1 MPGSYHPRALSTDPP
16 PPQSEPLPRRFGR
29 YVLFERIGEGG
40 MARLYLARQRS
51 ELGSG
56 RLSVVKL
63 ILPIFAT
70 NDEFSRLLIE
80 EAKLAAK
87 LSHGNI
93 VQVTDLGREGDS
105 LYIAMEYV
113 EGFDLSELLR
123 RCSKSKVPMPI
134 EFSLLIL
141 QEALRALDHAHKKR
155 GDDGKPLGI
164 VHRDV
169 SPSNVIVSFDGQV
182 KLCDFGIARAMGV
195 GSELPEEAIQGKAGY
210 MSPEAA
216 RGEAVDAKSDVFA
229 AGVIAWELLAGRRL
243 HKGQAGRP
251 PSLEQARSAEIP
263 ELPRRGHPN
272 EEELIA
278 IVTKALAKDPKQRHQ
293 SAREMLKRLEEYVAD
308 SGLVASPMRF
318 GEWLTTHFGSEIL
331 EQRRARERAAQALAE
346 FSEPDPAPPPKAAAA
361 AAYPHVEPPPPSLV
375 AVVHS
380 MREPTPSARAPEVK
394 RTNVAVWIAL
404 AIVAVAIVVQLLSR

>member
-1 MPGSYHPRALSTDPP
+1 
-16 PPQSEPLPRRFGR
+16 
-29 YVLFERIGEGG
+29 VLFERIGEGG
-40 MARLYLARQRS
+40 MARLFLARGRS

-63 ILPIFAT
+63 ILPIFASSA
-70 NDEFSRLLIE
+70 EFSRLLIE

-87 LSHGNI
+87 LSHGSI

-123 RCSKSKVPMPI
+123 RCSRSKVPLPI
-134 EFSLLIL
+134 EFSLFVL
-141 QEALRALDHAHKKR
+141 QETLRALDYAHKKR

-169 SPSNVIVSFDGQV
+169 SPSNVLVSFDGQV

-195 GSELPEEAIQGKAGY
+195 GSELPKEAIQGKAGY

-216 RGEAVDAKSDVFA
+216 RGDAVDARSDVFA

-243 HKGQAGRP
+243 YKSEKGRS
-251 PSLEQARSAEIP
+251 PSLEQARDAVVP

-278 IVTKALAKDPKQRHQ
+278 IVQKALAKDPADRFK
-293 SAREMLKRLEEYVAD
+293 SARDMLKELDAYVAD
-308 SGLVASPMRF
+308 SGLVTSPMRF
-318 GEWLTTHFGSEIL
+318 GEWLTAHFGAEIL
-331 EQRRARERAAQALAE
+331 EQRAARERAAQSLGE
-346 FSEPDPAPPPKAAAA
+346 LSDPKHEPPTPPSPPSSVGYAHA
-361 AAYPHVEPPPPSLV
+361 EPPPPSLM

-380 MREPTPSARAPEVK
+380 TREPTPSAREPEPK
-394 RTNVAVWIAL
+394 PRNVAVWIAV
-404 AIVAVAIVVQLLSR
+404 AIVAVVVAVQLLSR